1 MRRRWGIGAQR
12 SPPALMPVPSAPPPL
27 LQAHSRMVN
36 LGFPPLMNDPSD
48 PAPSNP
54 AINPAPTSG
63 LGSVSR
69 QDAGIREVGWARAQ
83 VGAALGAA
91 AAGLWVLPAPD
102 PQPSSGPQLPGG
114 GISLT
119 LLTVPPLHTTL
130 RSAD

>member
-1 MRRRWGIGAQR
+1 
-12 SPPALMPVPSAPPPL
+12 MPAPPPL
-27 LQAHSRMVN
+27 LQAHSRMVSQ
-36 LGFPPLMNDPSD
+36 GFPPLMEDPSD
-48 PAPSNP
+48 GAPSIP
-54 AINPAPTSG
+54 AANPAPTG
-63 LGSVSR
+63 DFDTAPKKG
-69 QDAGIREVGWARAQ
+69 AGIREVGWARAQ
-83 VGAALGAA
+83 VGAVPSAA